1 MARRGANGGGV
12 PGAAVGNVEEQVPT
26 AGETARRMAA
36 GRFRRLRLGWLD
48 VTLLAAVALGAAH
61 VVYRI
66 NTSLDYRWDW
76 SVVADVMV
84 HYDSG
89 TAEWRANLLLL
100 GLLTTI
106 RVVLWGGVFALLIGV
121 ALGLC
126 RLSRLLF
133 LRLLARTYIDG
144 IRGIPPLVIIFVFY
158 FFISSQIVPL
168 LGVEQ
173 FLRSA
178 SPNTLS
184 IIQVVIGPPELAPA
198 FISAMLVLAFF
209 EAAYVAEI
217 VRAGVQSVERGQWEA
232 ALGLGLSRAHTMRF
246 IVLPQAAQRM
256 MPPLAGQFISLIK
269 DSSIA
274 SLISIQELAF
284 MAAQVSASTFR
295 IFEIWITV
303 AGMYFVMCFVLTTC
317 FGILERRM
325 RRGVR

>member
-1 MARRGANGGGV
+1 MDDDPAGSSSPTTLCETLSNAIRHANEIARR
-12 PGAAVGNVEEQVPT
+12 AV
-26 AGETARRMAA
+26 A
-36 GRFRRLRLGWLD
+36 GRFRRFGLGWLD
-48 VTLLAAVALGAAH
+48 FALLAAVGLGAAF

-76 SVVADVMV
+76 SVVVDVMV

-89 TAEWRANLLLL
+89 TEEWRANLLLL

-106 RVVLWGGVFALLIGV
+106 RAVLWGGVFALLIGV
-121 ALGLC
+121 TLGLC
-126 RLSRLLF
+126 RVSPLLL
-133 LRLLARTYIDG
+133 LRLISRTYIDG

-158 FFISSQIVPL
+158 FFISSQIIPL

-184 IIQVVIGPPELAPA
+184 VILVAFGPPELVPA
-198 FISAMLVLAFF
+198 FISAALCLAFF

-217 VRAGVQSVERGQWEA
+217 VRAGIQSVERGQWEA
-232 ALGLGLSRAHTMRF
+232 AVSLGLSQSHTMRF
-246 IVLPQAAQRM
+246 VILPQAIQRM

-274 SLISIQELAF
+274 SLISVQELAF

-295 IFEIWITV
+295 IFEIWISV
-303 AGMYFVMCFVLTTC
+303 AGMYFVMCYVLTTC
-317 FGILERRM
+317 FGVLERRM
-325 RRGVR
+325 RRGVQ